1 MSLFSAKEIFQTAI
15 NMEING
21 EKFYKQLT
29 ERIQD
34 HYAKDMFGFLA
45 KEEEA
50 HKKIFEN
57 MLNQIHDISETKT
70 FYGEYFAYLHS
81 YVDSNIFSF
90 DKLKKEIDKLKEI
103 VSAIDF
109 AIRRELDSI
118 AYYQEIKI
126 WVPAKDHSI
135 IDTII
140 DEERKHFVKLIGFKK
155 KLYK

>member
-34 HYAKDMFGFLA
+34 HYTKDMFGFLA

-50 HKKIFEN
+50 HRKIFEN

-70 FYGEYFAYLHS
+70 FYGEYFAYF
-81 YVDSNIFSF
+81 DSNIFSF
-90 DKLKKEIDKLKEI
+90 DKLKKEINKLKEI

-126 WVPAKDHSI
+126 WVPAKDHHLV
-135 IDTII
+135 DTII